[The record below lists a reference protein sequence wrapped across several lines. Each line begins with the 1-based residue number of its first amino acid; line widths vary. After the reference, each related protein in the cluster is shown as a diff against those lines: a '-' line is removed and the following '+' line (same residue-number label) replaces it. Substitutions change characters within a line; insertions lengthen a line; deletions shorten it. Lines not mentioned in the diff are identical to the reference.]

1 MRLSFLIAYSFVNE
15 WKCFFLQI
23 LLTVFIPVSRWICRQ
38 CWSVWPSA
46 IVIYHIYACGVRE
59 LTYDEVIAEQRRLHL
74 SEVGRSQTLFMWKK
88 FKLEHTFMW
97 KKSWK
102 IGWKYVEGKIEI
114 YLFSCNQ
121 AALWIVQSICLSVTP
136 FSLCSHHRIIMKFS
150 VVITND
156 RSGVHAK
163 GQRSRSQRSKPNLA
177 VSGLYLQF
185 EFTYG
190 NKVMHKARVA

>member
-1 MRLSFLIAYSFVNE
+1 MKIFFFTDFTDRFHPSLKMDLQTMLI
-15 WKCFFLQI
+15 
-23 LLTVFIPVSRWICRQ
+23 
-38 CWSVWPSA
+38 SVAVTLVSA
-46 IVIYHIYACGVRE
+46 IVIYHIYAWSLKFEVCGVRE

-74 SEVGRSQTLFMWKK
+74 SEVGRSQTLFLWKK

-97 KKSWK
+97 KKVGRL
-102 IGWKYVEGKIEI
+102 GWKYVEDKIEI

-136 FSLCSHHRIIMKFS
+136 FSLCSHHLIIMKFS
-150 VVITND
+150 IVITND